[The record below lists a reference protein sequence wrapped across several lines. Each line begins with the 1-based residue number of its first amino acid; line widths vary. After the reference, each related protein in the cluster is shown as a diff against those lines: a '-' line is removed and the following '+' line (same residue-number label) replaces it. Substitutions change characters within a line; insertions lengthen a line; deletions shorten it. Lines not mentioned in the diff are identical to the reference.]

1 MNFKDRGII
10 LSKSPLKE
18 KSSIVTIFT
27 ENHGIYSGVLRQYN
41 KKSGDNL
48 AEGNLVDFF
57 WNARL
62 HEHLGYAKA
71 ELIKSYNAYLMIDK
85 IKLYA
90 FNSIVSILKAAFCER
105 EPHNNLF
112 PKLIEFMDNLKGKFV
127 FNEYIKFELE
137 ILKESGYQL
146 RLDSCAA
153 TGSNENLIYVSPKS
167 GHAVSQKAGM
177 PYADKLLALP
187 EFLINESSLDV
198 ASINNAFKLTSYFFE
213 RYILIDKPNPPPRAS
228 FIELILNTH
237 PESENLADYCAK

>member
-27 ENHGIYSGVLRQYN
+27 EKHGIYSGVLTQYS

-48 AEGNLVDFF
+48 VEGNLVDFF
-57 WNARL
+57 WIARL
-62 HEHLGYAKA
+62 HEHLGSAKA
-71 ELIKSYNAYLMIDK
+71 ELIKSYSAYLMIDK
-85 IKLYA
+85 TKLYA
-90 FNSIVSILKAAFCER
+90 FNSIVSILKASFCER

-112 PKLIEFMDNLKGKFV
+112 PKLIEFMDRLKRKFV
-127 FNEYIKFELE
+127 FDEYIKFELE

-153 TGSNENLIYVSPKS
+153 TGSNEDLIYVSPKS
-167 GHAVSQKAGM
+167 GQAVSKNAGI

-187 EFLINESSLDV
+187 QFLVNNGSLDA

-213 RYILIDKPNPPPRAS
+213 RYILIDKPNPPPRVS
-228 FIELILNTH
+228 FIELIQ
-237 PESENLADYCAK
+237 SRS